1 LGSNAFYA
9 VCNKALMSKSNA
21 TEPKKEIG
29 NQIRVNLYRIP
40 KKNHDK
46 MVQNQKQFTDVF
58 RKHRCYYQ
66 GFQLNSTGTPEG
78 FTSLTTVLSSN
89 QDEEVWMDL
98 ESYRNRGHMDEV
110 ISKIMKDENALS
122 LMKQYIELL
131 SPGSG
136 PIRAEFRRLSE

>member
-1 LGSNAFYA
+1 
-9 VCNKALMSKSNA
+9 MSKSNA

-29 NQIRVNLYRIP
+29 NQVRVNIYRIP

-58 RKHRCYYQ
+58 RKHGCYYE
-66 GFQLNSTGTPEG
+66 GFQLNSTGAPEG
-78 FTSLTTVLSSN
+78 FTSLTTVLSAN

-98 ESYRNRGHMDEV
+98 ESYRDHGHTDEV

-136 PIRAEFRRLSE
+136 PIRAEFRRLSA

>member
-1 LGSNAFYA
+1 
-9 VCNKALMSKSNA
+9 MSKSNT

-29 NQIRVNLYRIP
+29 NQIRVNIYRIP

-46 MVQNQKQFTDVF
+46 MVQNQKQFSDVF
-58 RKHRCYYQ
+58 RKHGCYYQ
-66 GFQLNSTGTPEG
+66 GFQLNSAGAPEG
-78 FTSLTTVLSSN
+78 FTSLTTVLSAN

-98 ESYRNRGHMDEV
+98 ESYRDRGHMDEV

-136 PIRAEFRRLSE
+136 PIRAEFRRLSA

>member
-1 LGSNAFYA
+1 
-9 VCNKALMSKSNA
+9 MSKSNA

-29 NQIRVNLYRIP
+29 NQVRVNIYRIP

-58 RKHRCYYQ
+58 RKHGCYYQ
-66 GFQLNSTGTPEG
+66 GFQLNSTETQEG
-78 FTSLTTVLSSN
+78 FTSLTTVLSPN

-98 ESYRNRGHMDEV
+98 ESYGDREHMDKV
-110 ISKIMKDENALS
+110 ISKIMNDENALS

-131 SPGSG
+131 SPGSS
-136 PIRAEFRRLSE
+136 PIRAEFRRLSV